1 MSKAGLLDQLKS
13 KDGEGLTQDAG
24 QYDVDHLNADWNE
37 NALKCARNY
46 LKEEHLSRSDVQEQL
61 SSSIDDGGEGFT
73 SDQVQYAMSHLND

>member
-1 MSKAGLLDQLKS
+1 ML
-13 KDGEGLTQDAG
+13 
-24 QYDVDHLNADWNE
+24 ADWNE